1 MPDRRQFLKQTAAA
15 GAALSLAGSAGKG
28 QRPMGKR
35 PNILF
40 AIADDASHMSAYGHR
55 WLQTPAFDRVAQ
67 NGVLF
72 NNFFVTNPKCAPS
85 RACTLTGMHTWQL
98 GECCNHFAVWQQE
111 LVVYPD
117 LLGEAGYHVG
127 FTGKPWG
134 PGDWQRT
141 GRETNPSGPAFN
153 KFTLEPPTKG
163 ISNKDYAKNF
173 AWFLDER
180 PDDAP
185 FCFWYGGHE
194 PHRVYEKGSGIAAG
208 KKISDVDV
216 PGYWPDEELVRS
228 DMLDYALEIEWFDKH
243 LGQMLSILE
252 AKGELDNTIVVV
264 TSDNGAPFP
273 RVKGQMYE
281 DDCHLPLA
289 VQWPA
294 ACAAGRKIDDFV
306 SCIDFAPTFLEAAG
320 LSVPEHM
327 AGRSFVDLLKSTRAG
342 QIDAD
347 RDAVFLGRE
356 RHDLGRENDWG
367 YPVRCIRTK
376 DWFYSRNFKPGRW
389 PAGNPE
395 TGFTN
400 IDSSPTKSR
409 ILELHEQG
417 VDKWFDLSMG
427 KRPAEEL
434 FRITDDPECLENV
447 AGEPE
452 LAEVKQALW
461 QRLERE
467 LKATGDPRIFG
478 RGDAFDTYEYVGWEK
493 STHSWKAYVEG
504 RFKGQSF

>member
-1 MPDRRQFLKQTAAA
+1 MPDRRQFLTQAAAA
-15 GAALSLAGSAGKG
+15 GAALSLPHAGKG
-28 QRPMGKR
+28 QQRMAGR

-55 WLQTPAFDRVAQ
+55 WLQTPHFDRVARD
-67 NGVLF
+67 GVLF
-72 NNFFVTNPKCAPS
+72 SNFFVTNPKCAPS

-98 GECCNHFAVWQQE
+98 GECCNHYAVWQRE

-117 LLGEAGYHVG
+117 LLAEAGYHVG
-127 FTGKPWG
+127 YTGKPWG

-141 GRETNPSGPAFN
+141 GRTTNPSGPAYN
-153 KFTLEPPTKG
+153 QFTLEPPTKG

-173 AWFLDER
+173 SWFLDEQ
-180 PDDAP
+180 PDDTP

-194 PHRVYEKGSGIAAG
+194 PHRGYELGSGVRAG
-208 KKISDVDV
+208 KRTADVEV

-228 DMLDYALEIEWFDKH
+228 DMLDYALEVEWFDDQ
-243 LGQMLSILE
+243 LGQMLAILE
-252 AKGELDNTIVVV
+252 QRGELDNTLVVV

-289 VQWPA
+289 AMWPA
-294 ACAAGRKIDDFV
+294 ACPAGRQVDDFV
-306 SCIDFAPTFLEAAG
+306 SCIDFAPTFLQAAG
-320 LSVPEHM
+320 VAVPEHM
-327 AGRSFVDLLKSTRAG
+327 AGRGFVDLLQSG
-342 QIDAD
+342 QSGQLDPT

-367 YPVRCIRTK
+367 YPVRCIRTRE
-376 DWFYSRNFKPGRW
+376 WFYSRNFKPGRW

-400 IDSSPTKSR
+400 IDSSPTKTR
-409 ILELHEQG
+409 ILQLHDEG
-417 VDKWFDLSMG
+417 VDHWFELSMG

-434 FRITDDPECLENV
+434 YRITDDPECLHNL
-447 AGEPE
+447 AAEPA
-452 LAEVKQALW
+452 LADVKRALW
-461 QRLERE
+461 QRLEHE
-467 LKATGDPRIFG
+467 LKVTGDPRIFG
-478 RGDAFDTYEYVGWEK
+478 HGDAFDTYEYVGWEQ
-493 STHSWKAYVEG
+493 STHSWRAYVEG
-504 RFKGQSF
+504 RYQKQRF